1 MNYTTAENKSSID
14 FLLSILFLQYM
25 LYVTIIF
32 NILIARQVIG
42 ILYLTF
48 IPGLAFIKLLKLKK
62 LDIAE
67 TILFSVGLSIAFSI
81 VLGLF
86 INEIYPLFGIKQP
99 LLLTPMLITQS
110 TIVLIAIV
118 YSLKNQE
125 TTQLSF
131 HKNVLP
137 IFVIPV
143 ILFILGIYSTFALN
157 TTMDNSIALTIIIA
171 ITILFL
177 STVHSQKINQN
188 FYPLILLAITTSI
201 LFFVFNDTSLIT
213 KYIIGKGDQ
222 WIEYQAFKLTL
233 TNYYWNSTLPPTQY
247 THVLFPTYSM
257 LSVTSLPTIFTQITQ
272 LDESWTFK
280 IIYPFIVSFMAL
292 GTYKL
297 YTTQTDEK
305 TAFLA
310 AFFFITIATG
320 KGWGSAKQM
329 IAQLFYVLL
338 IILLIN
344 KKISPTKRKILF
356 IIFSF
361 ALVTSHYA
369 LSYIFT
375 FMIISFLI
383 LSFLLN
389 YFKGST
395 PITNEFKTLTNLT
408 MIYLIIVFSWGVYI
422 NASESFN
429 LLLDSINTITRHIN
443 EFFEPQSRGTALLG
457 LGVVPTP
464 TVFHQIS
471 TALFL
476 LTESFIVIGFL
487 KMLTKRKKTGFNR
500 QYIILSTLN
509 LAIIAANLLLPRLAD
524 TFLMSRFYQT
534 TLIVLAPVGILG
546 GQTIIEQ
553 ILKILKIKNLKK
565 LSASILVIF
574 ILTPLFL
581 FQTGFIYEIAKVRNE
596 SMPLSMYRWGRL
608 ELHRSIIETEE
619 VLGATWLSKHIVSSE
634 IFVYS
639 DLVSKYQVLTAYG
652 IIERGRILLLS
663 NSTKTVLNNNEFV
676 YLGYIGVIDGKIETQ
691 LVNVGYCILNTTDL
705 FTMLANQNQ
714 IYNNGECSILK
725 GHMFKP

>member
-1 MNYTTAENKSSID
+1 MNYTTAKNKSSID

-32 NILIARQVIG
+32 NILIARQVMG

-48 IPGLAFIKLLKLKK
+48 IPGLVFIKLLELKK

-67 TILFSVGLSIAFSI
+67 KILFSVGLSIAFSMI
-81 VLGLF
+81 VGLF
-86 INEIYPLFGIKQP
+86 INEIYPLLGIKQP
-99 LLLTPMLITQS
+99 LLLTPTLITQS
-110 TIVLIAIV
+110 TIVLIAVII

-131 HKNVLP
+131 DKNALP

-143 ILFILGIYSTFALN
+143 TLFILGIYSTFALN

-177 STVHSQKINQN
+177 STVLSQKINQK
-188 FYPLILLAITTSI
+188 FYPLILLAISTSI
-201 LFFVFNDTSLIT
+201 LFFVFNDTALIT

-233 TNYYWNSTLPPTQY
+233 TNSHWNSTLPPTQY
-247 THVLFPTYSM
+247 TDVLFPTYSM
-257 LSVTSLPTIFTQITQ
+257 LGVTTLPTIFTQITQ

-310 AFFFITIATG
+310 TFFFITIATG

-338 IILLIN
+338 LLLLIN
-344 KKISPTKRKILF
+344 KKISPQKRKILF

-389 YFKGST
+389 YFRGGT
-395 PITNEFKTLTNLT
+395 PITNEFKTLTSLT
-408 MIYLIIVFSWGVYI
+408 MIHLIIVFSWGIYI

-443 EFFEPQSRGTALLG
+443 EFFEPQSRGTALSG

-464 TVFHQIS
+464 TIFHQIS
-471 TALFL
+471 AALFL

-487 KMLTKRKKTGFNR
+487 RMITKREKTGFSR

-546 GQTIIEQ
+546 GQTFTEQ
-553 ILKILKIKNLKK
+553 ILKINLKK
-565 LSASILVIF
+565 LSASILAIVIL
-574 ILTPLFL
+574 IPLFL
-581 FQTGFIYEIAKVRNE
+581 FQTGLIYEIAKVRNE
-596 SMPLSMYRWGRL
+596 SMALSMYRWGRL
-608 ELHRSIIETEE
+608 ELHKSITETEE
-619 VLGATWLSKHIVSSE
+619 VLGAAWLSKYVASSE

-639 DLVSKYQVLTAYG
+639 DIVSKYQVLTAYG
-652 IIERGRILLLS
+652 TIERGRILLLS

-676 YLGYIGVIDGKIETQ
+676 YLGYMGVIDGKIETQ

-705 FTMLANQNQ
+705 LIMLGNQNQ
-714 IYNNGECSILK
+714 IYSNGECSILQ
-725 GHMFKP
+725 GYMFKP